1 MDFIKLECEHINEMY
16 SIRFSVTENPVHAH
30 QIQFLQRDQV
40 LEDISYGGG
49 WICKINEQYVGY
61 GLGIRIPHP
70 LIGGLFVRPEYQKM
84 GIGSEILSNITDWFF
99 SSGDEQIELTTDVC
113 SSAVLF
119 YKKRGWFTD
128 GLDEF
133 GQQIMRKRS
142 NGK

>member
-16 SIRFSVTENPVHAH
+16 GIRFSVTENPVHAH